1 MWTVALSLL
10 RKHWPLVLLG
20 LFATWASGVAAWR
33 GHEIKVRDRTI
44 SVIKARL
51 ETAEALG
58 RAQADLADKTQT
70 AWINVTLGLVDDA
83 HAKIAAIAADRTS
96 LAGRLRD
103 YENRLRAGE
112 VPGTAA
118 GPGGGADPAPQPGS
132 ADAALDDYDRAC
144 RIDAEWLS
152 FWQHYAEAV
161 GVKRAE

>member
-1 MWTVALSLL
+1 MWFAALSFV

-20 LFATWASGVAAWR
+20 LFAAWAAGVAAWR
-33 GHEIKVRDRTI
+33 GHVIAVRDSTIATI
-44 SVIKARL
+44 SARL

-70 AWINVTLGLVDDA
+70 AWINVILGLVDDA
-83 HAKIAAIAADRTS
+83 HAKISAIAADRTS

-103 YENRLRAGE
+103 YENRIRAGE

-118 GPGGGADPAPQPGS
+118 GSGGGAGPAPQPGS
-132 ADAALDDYDRAC
+132 ADAAIDDYDRAC